1 MAPAARRSVPS
12 WHDPHAVALGFKC
25 RAELAAS
32 RTAIGEGF
40 HLVDEAAQER
50 LVVRVAAHEMEMAA
64 SNGTVIDHYFNQ
76 PANPAGMPAAEM
88 AGAESEIAKTIG
100 ERSALVDF
108 DWQWVMR
115 PMSHHYIGTGID
127 RGVCNV
133 RHVLQRFAP
142 EASVARCDDN
152 VDLRAQGL
160 DVVAN
165 SPR

>member
-1 MAPAARRSVPS
+1 
-12 WHDPHAVALGFKC
+12 
-25 RAELAAS
+25 
-32 RTAIGEGF
+32 
-40 HLVDEAAQER
+40 
-50 LVVRVAAHEMEMAA
+50 MEMAA
-64 SNGTVIDHYFNQ
+64 SNGTLLDHYFNQ
-76 PANPAGMPAAEM
+76 PANPAGMPSAEM
-88 AGAESEIAKTIG
+88 AGAEREIAKTIG

-142 EASVARCDDN
+142 EAPVARCDDN

-160 DVVAN
+160 DVVAELAEIASVRSGHDRRRHTKPVCWRN
-165 SPR
+165 AGRNTAHRHLVSGVAAIYGDPGCVGTGLAIGRSVN

>member
-1 MAPAARRSVPS
+1 MTRTRSPSGLNVAPS
-12 WHDPHAVALGFKC
+12 LLL
-25 RAELAAS
+25 RAP
-32 RTAIGEGF
+32 AIGEGF
-40 HLVDEAAQER
+40 RLVDEAAQER

-64 SNGTVIDHYFNQ
+64 SNGIVLDHYFNQ

-88 AGAESEIAKTIG
+88 AGAEREIAKTIG
-100 ERSALVDF
+100 ELSALVDF